1 MEKKYWLNRISYH
14 SELSYDLLEKGYL
27 TIGWS
32 MFLDKPD
39 EIIDTIKEQESDTDF
54 RNYTESYGV
63 KSTSR
68 WSLWNFGKMKKSDIV
83 LVPMY
88 DSKFGVYRIKEEIQ
102 PISKMKLNNFIASNK
117 EEYEISG
124 SYLIKSS
131 TKEIVDLGFFIEVE
145 SILEHTDSKP
155 RDHAEAELRNRMKI
169 RQTNADI
176 TDLAKQVDNAIHA
189 EKPHDAYS
197 IFIKE
202 MQNKFIEDK
211 IFLKYTA
218 DQVELIVAQYFK
230 SIGADEVKVL
240 AKNDPKKA
248 EGSDADVE
256 AKFTDLWT
264 NYYVQVKNHEDETGI
279 HGLEQIKSYM
289 DNIKNIH
296 DDKNEVNIGW
306 FLTTAVF
313 AEEVKQK
320 ANEYNI
326 RLIDGKEF
334 VEMIFNAGIDV
345 LDLEESKLCIKIETI
360 KRAD

>member
-1 MEKKYWLNRISYH
+1 
-14 SELSYDLLEKGYL
+14 
-27 TIGWS
+27 
-32 MFLDKPD
+32 
-39 EIIDTIKEQESDTDF
+39 
-54 RNYTESYGV
+54 
-63 KSTSR
+63 
-68 WSLWNFGKMKKSDIV
+68 
-83 LVPMY
+83 
-88 DSKFGVYRIKEEIQ
+88 
-102 PISKMKLNNFIASNK
+102 
-117 EEYEISG
+117 
-124 SYLIKSS
+124 
-131 TKEIVDLGFFIEVE
+131 
-145 SILEHTDSKP
+145 
-155 RDHAEAELRNRMKI
+155 MKI

-211 IFLKYTA
+211 IFLKYTPE
-218 DQVELIVAQYFK
+218 QVELIVAQYFK

-306 FLTTAVF
+306 LLTTAVF
-313 AEEVKQK
+313 AEEVEQK

-326 RLIDGKEF
+326 RLVDGKNF
-334 VEMIFNAGIDV
+334 LEMIFNAGIDV
-345 LDLEESKLCIKIETI
+345 LDLEESKLGIKIETV

>member
-1 MEKKYWLNRISYH
+1 MEKKYWLHRISYY
-14 SELSYDLLEKGYL
+14 SELSYDLLKKGYL

-32 MFLDKPD
+32 LFLDKPD
-39 EIIDTIKEQESDTDF
+39 EIIDTIKGKENDTDF
-54 RNYTESYGV
+54 RSYTESRDI

-102 PISKMKLNNFIASNK
+102 PISKMKFNNFIASNK

-256 AKFTDLWT
+256 AKFTDLRT

-313 AEEVKQK
+313 AEEVEQK

-326 RLIDGKEF
+326 RLIDGKKF

-345 LDLEESKLCIKIETI
+345 LDLEESKLGIEL
-360 KRAD
+360 

>member
-1 MEKKYWLNRISYH
+1 MEKKYWLHRISYY
-14 SELSYDLLEKGYL
+14 SELSYDLLKKGYL

-32 MFLDKPD
+32 LFLDKPD
-39 EIIDTIKEQESDTDF
+39 EIIDTIKGKENDTDF
-54 RNYTESYGV
+54 RSYTESRDI

-102 PISKMKLNNFIASNK
+102 PISKMKFNNFIASNK

-155 RDHAEAELRNRMKI
+155 RNHAEAELRNRMKI

-240 AKNDPKKA
+240 AKNDSKKA

-256 AKFTDLWT
+256 AKFTDLRT
-264 NYYVQVKNHEDETGI
+264 NYYVQVKNHEYETGI

-313 AEEVKQK
+313 AEEVEQK

-326 RLIDGKEF
+326 RLIDGKKF

-345 LDLEESKLCIKIETI
+345 LDLEESKLGIEIETI

>member
-1 MEKKYWLNRISYH
+1 MEKKYWLHRISYH

-39 EIIDTIKEQESDTDF
+39 EIIETIKERESDTDF

-88 DSKFGVYRIKEEIQ
+88 DSNFGVYRIKEEIQ
-102 PISKMKLNNFIASNK
+102 PISKMKLNNFIARNK
-117 EEYEISG
+117 EEYKISG

-131 TKEIVDLGFFIEVE
+131 TKEIVDIGFFIEVE
-145 SILEHTDSKP
+145 SILEHKDPKP
-155 RDHAEAELRNRMKI
+155 RSYSESELRSRMKI
-169 RQTNADI
+169 RQTTADI
-176 TDLAKQVDNAIHA
+176 SDLAKQVDNAIHA
-189 EKPHDAYS
+189 EKAHDVYM
-197 IFIKE
+197 IFIEE

-211 IFLKYTA
+211 IFLNYTPE
-218 DQVELIVAQYFK
+218 QVELIVAQYFK
-230 SIGADEVKVL
+230 SQGADEVKVL
-240 AKNDPKKA
+240 AKNDPDKP
-248 EGSDADVE
+248 EGSDADVLAE
-256 AKFTDLWT
+256 FADLRT

-279 HGLEQIKSYM
+279 HGLEQIKTYM
-289 DNIKNIH
+289 DYINSIPV
-296 DDKNEVNIGW
+296 DDYKVNIGW

-320 ANEYNI
+320 AIEYNI
-326 RLIDGKEF
+326 RLINGKDF
-334 VEMIFNAGIDV
+334 LEMIFNAGIDV
-345 LDLEESKLCIKIETI
+345 LDLEESKLGIEIETI